1 MFLQMM
7 VLTKLVTK
15 IIKEITTP
23 TTRPVRKIFF
33 KTIKSAGT
41 RTTQLPSGDEG
52 PSFVV
57 VQVV

>member
-1 MFLQMM
+1 MM